1 MNKDKQPEPCD
12 NVWCAWH
19 VSNRPAHHA
28 ENGCTS
34 LYSNIHREGNCEL
47 LKKWQSRPD
56 PIGEKV
62 DYSIIIEIVNPSG
75 KVSYTRPIGHPD
87 IQEALNTDGY
97 SLRVKLVDHIG
108 EIREYVESAIKK
120 STDGC
125 IRGGDMLGFLNK
137 LERGEQ

>member
-56 PIGEKV
+56 
-62 DYSIIIEIVNPSG
+62 
-75 KVSYTRPIGHPD
+75 
-87 IQEALNTDGY
+87 
-97 SLRVKLVDHIG
+97 HIG
-108 EIREYVESAIKK
+108 GIRELEGIILLCR
-120 STDGC
+120 TDY
-125 IRGGDMLGFLNK
+125 
-137 LERGEQ
+137 